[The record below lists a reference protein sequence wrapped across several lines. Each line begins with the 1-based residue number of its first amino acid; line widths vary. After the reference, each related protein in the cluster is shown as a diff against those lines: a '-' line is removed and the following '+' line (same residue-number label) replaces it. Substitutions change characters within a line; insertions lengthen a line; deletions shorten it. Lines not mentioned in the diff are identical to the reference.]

1 MPNNITSVA
10 GWVTPQSVSTSDS
23 VSTTLWN
30 NLANDV
36 AMLYGK
42 PWINV
47 ALSANTTSTP
57 FVVSTDSQTAGGP
70 IFKTSTYGGSYL
82 VSQNSPSSGLG
93 AFTVA
98 SSTGQINFPT
108 SSGTPIPGLYRITAQ
123 VMTQQ
128 FTTNFGRAI
137 LVVQGS
143 SVLSYHPGA
152 WAQSTSSSGVYP
164 TFTVTAIIPVGFG
177 TWASASNFYITG
189 QINGGTAPN
198 ALATDSGGH
207 GPASSPPSFNTYVTA
222 EFLGTSTGTF

>member
-1 MPNNITSVA
+1 MITNITSVA
-10 GWVTPQSVSTSDS
+10 GWVTPQSVQTGDT
-23 VSTTLWN
+23 VSSTLWN

-93 AFTVA
+93 AFTVN
-98 SSTGQINFPT
+98 STTGQINFPT

-177 TWASASNFYITG
+177 TWASAANFYITG
-189 QINGGTAPN
+189 QNNGGTAPN

>member
-1 MPNNITSVA
+1 MITNITSVA
-10 GWVTPQSVSTSDS
+10 GWVTPQSVQTGDT
-23 VSTTLWN
+23 VSSTLWN

-93 AFTVA
+93 AFAVNST
-98 SSTGQINFPT
+98 TGQINFPT

-152 WAQSTSSSGVYP
+152 WAQSTSSSLVYP
-164 TFTVTAIIPVGFG
+164 TFTVSAIIPVGLS
-177 TWASASNFYITG
+177 TWASASNFYISG
-189 QINGGTAPN
+189 QINTGTLPN

>member
-1 MPNNITSVA
+1 MITNITSVA
-10 GWVTPQSVSTSDS
+10 GWVTPQSVQTGDT
-23 VSTTLWN
+23 VSSTLWN

-42 PWINV
+42 PWITV
-47 ALSANTTSTP
+47 ALSANTTTSP
-57 FVVSTDSQTAGGP
+57 FTVSTDSQAAGTP
-70 IFKTSTYGGSYL
+70 IFKASNGGSYL

-93 AFTVA
+93 AFAVNST
-98 SSTGQINFPT
+98 TGQINFPT

-177 TWASASNFYITG
+177 TWASAANFYITG
-189 QINGGTAPN
+189 QNNGGTAPN

-207 GPASSPPSFNTYVTA
+207 GPASSTPSFNTYVTA

>member
-1 MPNNITSVA
+1 MITNITSVA
-10 GWVTPQSVSTSDS
+10 GWVTPQSVQTGDT
-23 VSTTLWN
+23 VSSTLWN

-42 PWINV
+42 PWITV
-47 ALSANTTSTP
+47 ALSANTTTSP
-57 FVVSTDSQTAGGP
+57 FTVATDSQSAGTP
-70 IFKTSTYGGSYL
+70 IFKASNGGSYL

-93 AFTVA
+93 AFAVNST
-98 SSTGQINFPT
+98 TGQINFPT

-152 WAQSTSSSGVYP
+152 WAQSTSSSGVFP

-177 TWASASNFYITG
+177 TWASATNFYITG
-189 QINGGTAPN
+189 QNNGGTAPN

>member
-10 GWVTPQSVSTSDS
+10 GWVTPQSANTGDTVSS
-23 VSTTLWN
+23 TLWN

-57 FVVSTDSQTAGGP
+57 FSVSTDSQSAGTP
-70 IFKTSTYGGSYL
+70 IFKASNGGSYL

-93 AFTVA
+93 AFAVNST
-98 SSTGQINFPT
+98 TGQINFPT

-128 FTTNFGRAI
+128 FATNFGRAI

-152 WAQSTSSSGVYP
+152 WAQSTSSSGVFP

-177 TWASASNFYITG
+177 TWASATNFYITG
-189 QINGGTAPN
+189 QNNGGTAPN

>member
-1 MPNNITSVA
+1 MITNITSVA
-10 GWVTPQSVSTSDS
+10 GWVTPQSVQTGDT
-23 VSTTLWN
+23 VSSTLWN

-57 FVVSTDSQTAGGP
+57 FSVSTDSQSAGTP
-70 IFKTSTYGGSYL
+70 IFKASNGGSYL

-93 AFTVA
+93 AFAVNST
-98 SSTGQINFPT
+98 TGQINFPT

-128 FTTNFGRAI
+128 FATNFGRAI

-152 WAQSTSSSGVYP
+152 WAQSTSSSLVYP
-164 TFTVTAIIPVGFG
+164 TFTVSAIIPVGLS
-177 TWASASNFYITG
+177 TWASASNFYISG
-189 QINGGTAPN
+189 QINTGTLPN